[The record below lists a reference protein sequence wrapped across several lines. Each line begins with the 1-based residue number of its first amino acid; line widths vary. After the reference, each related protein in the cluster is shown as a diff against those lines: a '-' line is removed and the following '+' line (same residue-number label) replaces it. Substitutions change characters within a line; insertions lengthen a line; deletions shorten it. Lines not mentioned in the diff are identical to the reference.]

1 MIRGTDTLRSNHSQ
15 NLSYMNEDLQKSYK
29 IGQVEQILN
38 AFDLQINRIDTGDDE
53 PMPNKAHTG
62 E

>member
-1 MIRGTDTLRSNHSQ
+1 
-15 NLSYMNEDLQKSYK
+15 MNEDLQKSYK

-38 AFDLQINRIDTGDDE
+38 AFDNQINRIDTGDDE

>member
-38 AFDLQINRIDTGDDE
+38 AFD
-53 PMPNKAHTG
+53 H
-62 E
+62 

>member
-1 MIRGTDTLRSNHSQ
+1 
-15 NLSYMNEDLQKSYK
+15 MNEDLQKSYK

-38 AFDLQINRIDTGDDE
+38 AFDHQINRIDIGDDE
-53 PMPNKAHTG
+53 PRTNKAHTG